1 MSTDRIIDITTNAM
15 IGTRLGL
22 SLNIIKF
29 IRIGIMIISPPES
42 LFNSL
47 CS

>member
-1 MSTDRIIDITTNAM
+1 MAGGIDKIIDIHTIAM

-22 SLNIIKF
+22 SLNVIKL
-29 IRIGIMIISPPES
+29 IKIGIMSLPKS